1 MKLLNVC
8 DLSEDR
14 VKCLEQTE
22 PSVTQPDEA
31 LTIQQILAR
40 VQAGLTTGVGA
51 SVREDDYDDPS
62 DDDFDDPTLQPGFD
76 KLDALQISTSEE
88 SDDLREKVDKA
99 KKRKKKKEQE
109 DAFEAEVQRRI
120 AEKEKQQVPP
130 QEPNS

>member
-1 MKLLNVC
+1 MKLINVC
-8 DLSEDR
+8 NIAEDR

-51 SVREDDYDDPS
+51 SLREDDYDDPN

-76 KLDALQISTSEE
+76 KLDALQYSTSEE
-88 SDDLREKVDKA
+88 SDDLRDKVEKA
-99 KKRKKKKEQE
+99 KKRKKKKEQ
-109 DAFEAEVQRRI
+109 DDLFEAEVQRRL
-120 AEKEKQQVPP
+120 AEKEKVKVPP
-130 QEPNS
+130 QEPNV